1 VPLQPPWCDR
11 CGRPT
16 EVPEAS
22 CASCPPAP
30 IDRARSPFRFDGPA
44 RDAVLKLKF
53 GGWRGVAGAFAVA
66 LEALDLPAVDVV
78 TWVPLARRREA
89 ERGYDQ
95 AQAIA
100 RAYARRHG
108 LPSRALLRRTRATA
122 PQARRS
128 AAERRAALA
137 GAFRA
142 VRAAPPSV
150 LLVDDVL
157 TTGATAAACAEALRA
172 SGARSVVLA
181 TATRALPGPMPLRYA
196 RHGFPSGSVV
206 ARGSTPE
213 VDASRGRNDPRKAT
227 VGR

>member
-1 VPLQPPWCDR
+1 M
-11 CGRPT
+11 
-16 EVPEAS
+16 
-22 CASCPPAP
+22 
-30 IDRARSPFRFDGPA
+30 
-44 RDAVLKLKF
+44 LKLKF
-53 GGWRGVAGAFAVA
+53 GGWRGVATAFAVA
-66 LEALDLPAVDVV
+66 LEALELPPVDVV

-95 AQAIA
+95 AQALA
-100 RAYARRHG
+100 CAYARRRG
-108 LPSRALLRRTRATA
+108 LPCRELLRRTRATA

-137 GAFRA
+137 GAFRP
-142 VRAAPPSV
+142 VRAAPSSV

-157 TTGATAAACAEALRA
+157 TTGATAAACADALREA
-172 SGARSVVLA
+172 GAGSVALA

-196 RHGFPSGSVV
+196 RDGFPSGSVV